1 MTKMIQRSH
10 PDAEKINPILHN
22 IIVERSNKLD
32 KGALM
37 TNWDCFSIPEFI
49 SIADYARSLTEQPS
63 KLVDLW
69 GQLYNRGHYQ
79 EYHDH
84 REIDWAFVYYVNTPE
99 GSSPLVFDK
108 SEKEV
113 YSREGEV
120 VIFPGWLIHHVPPN
134 QCDGRTVVSGN
145 LSYENNFPN
154 IFIFK

>member
-1 MTKMIQRSH
+1 MIQRSH

-79 EYHDH
+79 EFHELRVRDC
-84 REIDWAFVYYVNTPE
+84 DFFYY
-99 GSSPLVFDK
+99 
-108 SEKEV
+108 
-113 YSREGEV
+113 
-120 VIFPGWLIHHVPPN
+120 
-134 QCDGRTVVSGN
+134 
-145 LSYENNFPN
+145 
-154 IFIFK
+154 FITHY

>member
-63 KLVDLW
+63 QLVDLW
-69 GQLYNRGHYQ
+69 GQLIIGVIIKSTMTIERLIGHLF
-79 EYHDH
+79 
-84 REIDWAFVYYVNTPE
+84 IM
-99 GSSPLVFDK
+99 
-108 SEKEV
+108 
-113 YSREGEV
+113 
-120 VIFPGWLIHHVPPN
+120 LIHLKDHL
-134 QCDGRTVVSGN
+134 R
-145 LSYENNFPN
+145 
-154 IFIFK
+154 

>member
-1 MTKMIQRSH
+1 MILLLLVIIKMAKMIQRSH

-22 IIVERSNKLD
+22 IIVERSDKLD

-49 SIADYARSLTEQPS
+49 SISDYACGLTDQPS

-84 REIDWAFVYYVNTPE
+84 REIDWAFVYYVNTPK
-99 GSSPLVFDK
+99 GSSPLVFLNHGRFYPK
-108 SEKEV
+108 S
-113 YSREGEV
+113 GD
-120 VIFPGWLIHHVPPN
+120 IILFPGHEQHYVPPN
-134 QCDGRTVVSGN
+134 QCDGRSIIAGN
-145 LSYENNFPN
+145 LVHS
-154 IFIFK
+154 